1 MAFYLGGSVDD
12 EGVEIDERRYCG
24 LSLPFGHDAQAK
36 ERFLLLWILQAGA
49 QSTYGIEGGRAA
61 MATLTR
67 SFSPSLRIGGK
78 AGTISMATMRTFL
91 FSQTRTQFDCV
102 SSSALVG
109 ESPATEAEV
118 NFTPRGWRM

>member
-1 MAFYLGGSVDD
+1 MKDEETDRRHAAAYHVAGQAVMAFYLGGSVND

-78 AGTISMATMRTFL
+78 AGTISMATMRTPL
-91 FSQTRTQFDCV
+91 
-102 SSSALVG
+102 
-109 ESPATEAEV
+109 
-118 NFTPRGWRM
+118 TP

>member
-1 MAFYLGGSVDD
+1 MKEEDLDQRHAAAYHVAGQAVMAFYLGGSVND

-49 QSTYGIEGGRAA
+49 EHLWHRRGRAA

-67 SFSPSLRIGGK
+67 SFSPSLRIDGK
-78 AGTISMATMRTFL
+78 AGTISMATMRTPL
-91 FSQTRTQFDCV
+91 T
-102 SSSALVG
+102 L
-109 ESPATEAEV
+109 
-118 NFTPRGWRM
+118 